1 MCVYCGHNTNK
12 NPKKMSNFNT
22 QSTESQSV
30 SNLPS
35 IVFFYETAKGKIEET
50 FDFNTNV
57 QTIKRTSAEI
67 FGYVK
72 ETTYNHEHAQLL
84 AFYITE
90 LIKELNKRDIPF
102 VQKTQAI

>member
-1 MCVYCGHNTNK
+1 
-12 NPKKMSNFNT
+12 MSNFNT

-30 SNLPS
+30 NTLPS
-35 IVFFYETAKGKIEET
+35 IVFFYETAKGDIRET
-50 FDFNTNV
+50 FDFSTNE
-57 QTIKRTSAEI
+57 QTISKTDSDG
-67 FGYVK
+67 F
-72 ETTYNHEHAQLL
+72 TTWKVYNHDHAQLL